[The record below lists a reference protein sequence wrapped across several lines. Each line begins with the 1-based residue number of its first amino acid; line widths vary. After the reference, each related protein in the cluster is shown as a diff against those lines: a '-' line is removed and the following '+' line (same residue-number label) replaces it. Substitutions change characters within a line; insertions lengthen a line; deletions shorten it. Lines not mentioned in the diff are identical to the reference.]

1 MSRRPLSNPD
11 PALRTAEAY
20 YFRSTRSG
28 LGFNPI
34 HVRLTLATSHLRLEP
49 TRQFSFAQRGVAIAG
64 GGLAPVEFP
73 LSRLQRVEIHE
84 KRVWGKDT
92 VLRLEF
98 DNGGREYVMVEPAWE
113 WQAAILA
120 ARLAAP
126 GRPYSTLPALVNG
139 VEASP
144 VRSLGRIMLL
154 SAFAFAALICLC
166 VAAALLVQDL
176 S

>member
-1 MSRRPLSNPD
+1 MSLRPVTNPD

-34 HVRLTLATSHLRLEP
+34 HVRLTLTTSHLRLEP
-49 TRQFSFAQRGVAIAG
+49 TRQFSSAQRGVAIAG
-64 GGLAPVEFP
+64 GGLVTVEFP
-73 LSRLQRVEIHE
+73 LSRLQRVEIYE

-92 VLRLEF
+92 VLRLEY
-98 DNGGREYVMVEPAWE
+98 DNGGREYVWVEPTRE

-126 GRPYSTLPALVNG
+126 EVPYSTPPALVNG

-144 VRSLGRIMLL
+144 VRSLGRILL
-154 SAFAFAALICLC
+154 ISLGAVAALTCLC
-166 VAAALLVQDL
+166 VAAALLVQGQP
-176 S
+176 